1 VLAIEMLPA
10 GHGDALVVE
19 YGTRSDTHRLLI
31 DAGTVH
37 SWDAVR
43 QRLLAMP
50 DKRYEAFVITHVDE
64 DHIGGAVRL
73 LGDVDLRHRIADV
86 WFNGFVHSKRG
97 GNVLG
102 PIDGERL
109 TRAIRDGDYR
119 WNDPFPRRLTA
130 AVGGPVVVPSKGA
143 LPVFDLPGGAVL
155 HLLSPTG
162 PKLKRMATVW
172 ESVVT
177 EAGLVA
183 GAGTDRPA
191 RSPKPYHKPTS
202 ALPARLTRQRLEAL
216 AAPTD
221 KDGSP
226 ANGASIAFLLE
237 FDGKRILLGADAHP
251 KPLVDALRR
260 FGAATGEK
268 RVRIDLCKLPHHASA
283 ANVTTELIEAI
294 DTGHYLVS
302 TNGDTFGHPD
312 DEALARIICS
322 SARPVT
328 IHCNYATERTTPW
341 IERAESVGATVN
353 VPKDGAVGIRVAA
366 R

>member
-50 DKRYEAFVITHVDE
+50 DKRYETFVITHVDE

-191 RSPKPYHKPTS
+191 RPPKPYHKPTS

-216 AAPTD
+216 AAPTTRTAHRPTARASHSSSSSTAS
-221 KDGSP
+221 GSCSAP
-226 ANGASIAFLLE
+226 TRTRSHLSTRCGAS
-237 FDGKRILLGADAHP
+237 G
-251 KPLVDALRR
+251 LRPAR
-260 FGAATGEK
+260 SGYGST
-268 RVRIDLCKLPHHASA
+268 CAS
-283 ANVTTELIEAI
+283 
-294 DTGHYLVS
+294 
-302 TNGDTFGHPD
+302 FP
-312 DEALARIICS
+312 
-322 SARPVT
+322 
-328 IHCNYATERTTPW
+328 TTPV
-341 IERAESVGATVN
+341 RPT
-353 VPKDGAVGIRVAA
+353 
-366 R
+366 

>member
-19 YGTRSDTHRLLI
+19 YGTRAETHRLLI

-37 SWDAVR
+37 SWDGVR
-43 QRLLAMP
+43 QRLLDMP

-73 LGDVDLRHRIADV
+73 LGDRDLRHRINDV
-86 WFNGFVHSKRG
+86 WFNGFIHCKRG

-102 PIDGERL
+102 PVDGERL

-119 WNDPFPRRLTA
+119 WNDPFPRRISS

-143 LPVFDLPGGAVL
+143 LPAFDLPGGAVL

-162 PKLKRMATVW
+162 PKLKRMANVW
-172 ESVVT
+172 ETVVT
-177 EAGLVA
+177 DAGLVA
-183 GAGTDRPA
+183 GAGADRPGNP
-191 RSPKPYHKPTS
+191 PKPYHKPTR
-202 ALPARLTRQRLEAL
+202 ALPASLSRQQLTSL

-221 KDGSP
+221 ADGSA
-226 ANGASIAFLLE
+226 ANGSSIAFLLE
-237 FDGKRILLGADAHP
+237 FGGKRILLGADAHP
-251 KPLVDALRR
+251 KPLVEALRR
-260 FGAATGEK
+260 FAATTGEA
-268 RVRIDLCKLPHHASA
+268 RVRIDLCKLPHHGSA

-294 DTGHYLVS
+294 DTSDYLVS
-302 TNGDTFGHPD
+302 TNGDTFGHPN

-328 IHCNYATERTTPW
+328 IHCNYSTERTIPW
-341 IERAESVGATVN
+341 IERAAAIGSTVN
-353 VPKDGAVGIRVAA
+353 VPREGAVGIRVAA

>member
-1 VLAIEMLPA
+1 MLPA

-19 YGTRSDTHRLLI
+19 YGTRAETHRLLI

-37 SWDAVR
+37 SWEGVR
-43 QRLLAMP
+43 KRLLEMP

-86 WFNGFVHSKRG
+86 WFNGFVHTKRG

-109 TRAIRDGDYR
+109 TRAIANGDYR
-119 WNDPFPRRLTA
+119 WNDPFPRRISA
-130 AVGGPVVVPSKGA
+130 AVGGPIVVPSQGA
-143 LPVFDLPGGAVL
+143 IPAFPLPGRAVL
-155 HLLSPTG
+155 YLLSPTG

-172 ESVVT
+172 EKVVT
-177 EAGLVA
+177 AAGLVT
-183 GAGTDRPA
+183 GAGTDKPA
-191 RSPKPYHKPTS
+191 RPPKPHHKSTP
-202 ALPARLTRQRLEAL
+202 ALPAQITRQRLESL

-226 ANGASIAFLLE
+226 ANGSSIAFIVE
-237 FDGKRILLGADAHP
+237 FGEKRVLLGADAHP
-251 KPLVDALRR
+251 QPLVDALRR
-260 FGAATGEK
+260 FAADTGER
-268 RVRIDLCKLPHHASA
+268 RVRIDLCKLPHHGSS
-283 ANVTTELIEAI
+283 ANVTTELIEVI
-294 DTGHYLVS
+294 DTGNYLVS

-312 DEALARIICS
+312 DEAIARIICS

-328 IHCNYATERTTPW
+328 IHCNYASERTSPW
-341 IERAESVGATVN
+341 VARAASVGATVKLPAN
-353 VPKDGAVGIRVAA
+353 GAAGLRVVA